1 MADAL
6 KFAKDLYREGI
17 AGMEEE
23 FIAYLEAVE
32 VVEQAG
38 VPAEKIRE
46 EKAEIYEKLAEVN
59 RSIREEKRQLAI
71 CEEVLQRI
79 PRIEEKIKRTEQK
92 EVIIDEHRRR

>member
-1 MADAL
+1 M
-6 KFAKDLYREGI
+6 
-17 AGMEEE
+17 
-23 FIAYLEAVE
+23 E

-59 RSIREEKRQLAI
+59 RSIREEKCQLAI

-92 EVIIDEHRRR
+92 EKEVVIDEHRRW